1 MRYTR
6 QADSGFT
13 IVELLIV
20 IVVIAILAAISI
32 ISYNGIRD
40 RAAAA
45 KRNSDAKTLLAAI
58 HAARTNTNKTLM
70 QITNSTWSSGQ
81 CTGASYNPSATEP
94 RDLPKTHGCWTRYY
108 ADLAAI
114 GTAAGVD
121 LSSLRAGDARGN
133 PYTFDENEGES
144 GNFCATDSSIIY
156 FTGNGVATQTILPIP
171 KHLPPC

>member
-13 IVELLIV
+13 IIELLIV
-20 IVVIAILAAISI
+20 IVVIAVLA
-32 ISYNGIRD
+32 
-40 RAAAA
+40 
-45 KRNSDAKTLLAAI
+45 T
-58 HAARTNTNKTLM
+58 
-70 QITNSTWSSGQ
+70 
-81 CTGASYNPSATEP
+81 
-94 RDLPKTHGCWTRYY
+94 
-108 ADLAAI
+108 I

-121 LSSLRAGDARGN
+121 LSSLRTGDARGN

-156 FTGNGVATQTILPIP
+156 FTSNGVATQTILPIP